1 VAERWRAAVEEVS
14 RQAPSMGPALRQAA
28 LVELAGEA
36 VRIRYPPGSAYPA
49 MVERRRPEVERVLGA
64 FLGRPVRLAVDVGE
78 APAGGAEAGAP
89 IAAVDQ
95 AAREARTARRHE
107 AARANPNIREAA
119 RVLGA
124 EIDRIE
130 EL

>member
-1 VAERWRAAVEEVS
+1 
-14 RQAPSMGPALRQAA
+14 
-28 LVELAGEA
+28 
-36 VRIRYPPGSAYPA
+36 

-95 AAREARTARRHE
+95 AAREARTVRRHE

>member
-1 VAERWRAAVEEVS
+1 MRS
-14 RQAPSMGPALRQAA
+14 FPAAA
-28 LVELAGEA
+28 LVCLVLAA
-36 VRIRYPPGSAYPA
+36 
-49 MVERRRPEVERVLGA
+49 
-64 FLGRPVRLAVDVGE
+64 
-78 APAGGAEAGAP
+78 APARAAEAGAP

-95 AAREARTARRHE
+95 AARDARTARRHE
-107 AARANPNIREAA
+107 SARANPNIREAA